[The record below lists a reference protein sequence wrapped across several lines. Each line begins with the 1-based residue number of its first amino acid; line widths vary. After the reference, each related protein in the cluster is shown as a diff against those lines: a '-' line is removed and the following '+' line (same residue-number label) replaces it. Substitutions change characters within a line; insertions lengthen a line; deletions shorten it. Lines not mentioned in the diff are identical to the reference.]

1 MIMAVVL
8 IIAGV
13 IMLYFLVS
21 ALIANGI
28 AMTLRR
34 PITLTP
40 ASFGVPFEDVAF
52 YSQTDNLL
60 LKGWYIPSVSGQNKT
75 IIIMPGGKQTRED
88 RSTKLLELCVALTKR
103 GYNVL
108 TFERRGCGQSQ
119 AARLNCRS
127 VLGRD
132 FDGAINYIR
141 NRNGDSEN
149 IILLGISIGATAAIA
164 SARGNDVIKAV
175 ICDSCFMS
183 IPEMAKRVLLN
194 SFRPAVIFQPG
205 AVIMGRLLFGM
216 DKESAI
222 DKVPYIKCPLFF
234 INGSEDKSVPP
245 DDAYRLLK
253 ASGNPLDE
261 IWIVDGAGHS
271 QSYMTHPDEY
281 VDRIIKFISL
291 RIN

>member
-1 MIMAVVL
+1 MMAL
-8 IIAGV
+8 SIIAGV
-13 IMLYFLVS
+13 VLFYFLVS

-60 LKGWYIPSVSGQNKT
+60 LKGWYMPSASGQNKT
-75 IIIMPGGKQTRED
+75 IIVMPGGKQTRED
-88 RSTKLLELCVALTKR
+88 RSTKLLELSVALTKR

-127 VLGRD
+127 ILDRD
-132 FDGAINYIR
+132 FKGAINYIQ
-141 NRNGDSEN
+141 NRSGDGEN
-149 IILLGISIGATAAIA
+149 IILLGISVGATAAIA
-164 SARGNDVIKAV
+164 SAKGNDRIKAI

-183 IPEMAKRVLLN
+183 IPEMAKRVLIN
-194 SFRPAVIFQPG
+194 SFKPAVIFQPG
-205 AVIMGRLLFGM
+205 AVLMGRLLFGM

-222 DKVPYIKCPLFF
+222 DKVPYIKCPIFF

-253 ASGNPLDE
+253 ASGNPSSE

-281 VDRIIKFISL
+281 IDKIDRFLSDKVS
-291 RIN
+291 